1 MTARALR
8 MLYRDVPAV
17 EGCKPACGKC
27 CGPVPWAPAEI
38 ARVAERIPQ
47 GTERFPA
54 PGGPDGFLLLADPR
68 TGLCAFLSAERACTV
83 YDARP
88 LLCRMFGAVDA
99 PNMRCPFGAKART
112 PLRAADGYALVGRY
126 REELAP

>member
-8 MLYRDVPAV
+8 MLYREVPAV

-27 CGPVPWAPAEI
+27 CGPVPWSPAEI
-38 ARVAERIPQ
+38 ERVASRIPP

-54 PGGPDGFLLLADPR
+54 PGGPEGFILLANIS
-68 TGLCAFLSAERACTV
+68 TGSCAFLSAERACTV

-88 LLCRMFGAVDA
+88 LMCRMFGAVDA
-99 PNMRCPFGAKART
+99 PNMRCPFGAKARA
-112 PLRAADGYALVGRY
+112 PLNHGQGRALVARY
-126 REELAP
+126 RRDLAT

>member
-38 ARVAERIPQ
+38 ARVAPRIPP
-47 GTERFPA
+47 GTARLPA
-54 PGGPDGFLLLADPR
+54 PGGPDGFVLLADPR

-88 LLCRMFGAVDA
+88 MLCRMFGAVDA
-99 PNMRCPFGAKART
+99 PNMRCPFGAKAHA
-112 PLRAADGYALVGRY
+112 PLRQDQGRALVARY
-126 REELAP
+126 RKDLAE